1 MKQETGVPS
10 ELYSTYDFS
19 DLAWANPADPSY
31 DIALVYLATKCA
43 VVAMPKNTFYVL
55 DRHSGFWVPTA
66 TQKLTANTLAAQYC
80 GQFTHTGMTG
90 FIVRDKI
97 MQFLNAAICPLSGT
111 IAMPL
116 CGDFVIYRSEKF
128 LNTWKN
134 TIIAPGDLGDGNDIT
149 HFLNLVRGA
158 LCNKPDDLNL
168 QELMAILKGNNSEEV
183 EFRFLMHWLA
193 AIYQRPGINL
203 QTNVLLLG
211 SSTGIG
217 KGTLMRLIRMV
228 FNTGFSKYSEGDL
241 QRDWND
247 FLEGVLVLE
256 ADEFKGQ
263 KKIDFS
269 NMLKRDSTNNL
280 ITINKRGCSPR
291 DIPNTANWIMT
302 SNDEHPLI
310 IEEMDRRNMFIHTS
324 IDVDKW
330 RPYSLDLNRRLDTDK
345 SYAKALPGAFAAVL
359 ALIPVDYQLLSI
371 APHTALRA
379 INRKA
384 SQNAL
389 EQWLYE
395 ADDGDLFGFERDT
408 WLEAGLL
415 FQRFEYYREKFAR
428 SSKLNSI
435 AAWGRE
441 MSALARADR
450 IKKDDRKGYKP
461 RYFIPSKNYPL
472 LLEEDGSYA
481 EDPIVTRMNEWKKTR
496 K

>member
-1 MKQETGVPS
+1 MMMKQETGVPS

-80 GQFTHTGMTG
+80 GQFTHTGM
-90 FIVRDKI
+90 
-97 MQFLNAAICPLSGT
+97 
-111 IAMPL
+111 
-116 CGDFVIYRSEKF
+116 
-128 LNTWKN
+128 
-134 TIIAPGDLGDGNDIT
+134 
-149 HFLNLVRGA
+149 
-158 LCNKPDDLNL
+158 
-168 QELMAILKGNNSEEV
+168 
-183 EFRFLMHWLA
+183 
-193 AIYQRPGINL
+193 
-203 QTNVLLLG
+203 